1 MNFFIGIGT
10 QFFTQGNLSY
20 KTYAKRCSVFW
31 LRWYF
36 VPVSL
41 ICISPGG
48 RYDRS
53 RSLKHNIAM
62 SAPIMSRFDLFFVLV
77 DECNEVTDYA
87 IARRIIDL
95 HSRIEESVDRIYEP
109 EDISRYEKVYDIS
122 YVYIVTYELL

>member
-1 MNFFIGIGT
+1 MIF
-10 QFFTQGNLSY
+10 QKNLSF
-20 KTYAKRCSVFW
+20 TRTLHIEIHVIPS
-31 LRWYF
+31 
-36 VPVSL
+36 
-41 ICISPGG
+41 GG

-95 HSRIEESVDRIYEP
+95 HSRIELSVDRVYEP
-109 EDISRYEKVYDIS
+109 EDISR
-122 YVYIVTYELL
+122 

>member
-1 MNFFIGIGT
+1 
-10 QFFTQGNLSY
+10 
-20 KTYAKRCSVFW
+20 
-31 LRWYF
+31 
-36 VPVSL
+36 
-41 ICISPGG
+41 
-48 RYDRS
+48 
-53 RSLKHNIAM
+53 M

-122 YVYIVTYELL
+122 YVYIVKYELL